1 MNHYKMKESIEQL
14 LRITIACG
22 IALILGGVFLLT
34 QGASPIESYAVIF
47 SKAFTSFDT
56 VLRRATP
63 LILTALAVAVP
74 QKTGMLNLGGEG
86 QIIAGGLVAALAGA
100 YVCLPVGIHP
110 IFCILTGAAAGGAVS
125 WISAIL
131 RTKFNATEA
140 VTTIMINSVISY
152 LVAYLTM
159 YPLRA
164 SETLPQTAKILDTA
178 VIDQPIDGQDWFW
191 GLLIAI
197 GIAVFIKFMMDRT
210 AFGLELKSAGLSP
223 LTAKFQGININRMSI
238 LSMVIGGALA
248 GIGGS
253 LEILGGKHA
262 FLNDYFLNYGWDGVV
277 VSYMSGGNP
286 IGIIF
291 GSLVMAVIKVGAA
304 ALDRKTGISIYF
316 TVALQGII
324 IVLMVCPHMIKLAQ
338 EKGKRSIARLVKSGK
353 GAVR

>member
-1 MNHYKMKESIEQL
+1 MNTYKIKESIKQL
-14 LRITIACG
+14 IRISIACG
-22 IALILGGVFLLT
+22 IALLLGSLFLLS
-34 QGASPIESYAVIF
+34 QGASPIESYGVIF
-47 SKAFTSFDT
+47 SKAFSSFDT

-74 QKTGMLNLGGEG
+74 QKAGMLNLGGEG
-86 QIIAGGLVAALAGA
+86 QIIIGALVSSLVGA
-100 YVCLPVGIHP
+100 YIALPYGLHP
-110 IFCILTGAAAGGAVS
+110 IICILAGAAAGVAVAL
-125 WISAIL
+125 ISAIL
-131 RTKFNATEA
+131 RTRFNATEA
-140 VTTIMINSVISY
+140 VTTIMINSVIMY

-164 SETLPQTAKILDTA
+164 SDTLPQTEKILPTA
-178 VIDQPIDGQDWFW
+178 EIPKLIDGQDWSL

-197 GIAVFIKFMMDRT
+197 GIAILIKFIMDNT

-223 LTAKFQGININRMSI
+223 LTAQFQGVNIKRLAI

-248 GIGGS
+248 GTGGS

-262 FLNDYFLNYGWDGVV
+262 FLNDYFLNYGWDGVA

-286 IGIIF
+286 VGIIF
-291 GSLVMAVIKVGAA
+291 ASIIMAVIRVGAA

-324 IVLMVCPHMIKLAQ
+324 IVLMVCPYLIQLIQ
-338 EKGKRSIARLVKSGK
+338 EKIKHWFGGRANGRK
-353 GAVR
+353 GAAQ